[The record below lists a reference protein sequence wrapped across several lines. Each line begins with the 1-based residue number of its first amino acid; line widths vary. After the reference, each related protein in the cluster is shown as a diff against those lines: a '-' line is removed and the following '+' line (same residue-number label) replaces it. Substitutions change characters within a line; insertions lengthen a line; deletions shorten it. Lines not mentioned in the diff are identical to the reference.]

1 MGVPPSGRGKQM
13 RAAADAFFVL
23 NAGFGRDDAR
33 LLAAPAARI
42 GRLIEAK
49 APEGAFFMGGVR
61 PRASAAHRNIRRF
74 SRTMFVASSAS
85 AVGI

>member
-23 NAGFGRDDAR
+23 NAGFGRDD
-33 LLAAPAARI
+33 ARI